1 MEGEAMTDLTP
12 EAKQESDTLG
22 IVAWIREWDG
32 GDYDGQDYLRRVRL
46 ALHGARGL
54 RAVGH
59 NVKLSEQPE
68 AVRSDAGLGW

>member
-1 MEGEAMTDLTP
+1 MTDLTP

-59 NVKLSEQPE
+59 NV
-68 AVRSDAGLGW
+68 